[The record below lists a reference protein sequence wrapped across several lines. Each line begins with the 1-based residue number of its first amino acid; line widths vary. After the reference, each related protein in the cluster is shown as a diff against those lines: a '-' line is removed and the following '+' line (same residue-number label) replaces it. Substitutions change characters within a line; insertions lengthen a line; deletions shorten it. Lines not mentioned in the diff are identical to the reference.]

1 MNRIG
6 EATYLWILI
15 HAGQPP
21 AFAPRQLL
29 VEQVR

>member
-6 EATYLWILI
+6 GATYLWILI
-15 HAGQPP
+15 HAGHSP
-21 AFAPRQLL
+21 AFTPRQLL